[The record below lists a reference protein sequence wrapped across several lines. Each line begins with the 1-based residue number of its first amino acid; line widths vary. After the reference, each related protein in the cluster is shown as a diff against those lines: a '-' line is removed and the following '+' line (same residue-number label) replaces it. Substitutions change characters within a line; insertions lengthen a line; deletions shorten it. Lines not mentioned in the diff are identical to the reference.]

1 MSDTTVWY
9 RVELEGT
16 GERFI
21 ETDMGLD
28 DFKAGVVEGK
38 VLSVLRQVIALPMRD
53 DSGRTGISF
62 VTIEKFSPL
71 VGGCKSGTEH
81 VNLARVIGFA
91 EVDTDSDLWQAV
103 RENALSESGIVTP
116 KKGIVVPG

>member
-1 MSDTTVWY
+1 MADKTTWY

-16 GERFI
+16 GERFV

-28 DFKAGVVEGK
+28 DFIAAVKAG
-38 VLSVLRQVIALPMRD
+38 SIIDVLRQVIALPMRD
-53 DSGRTGISF
+53 ETGRTGISF
-62 VTIEKFSPL
+62 VRIEKFSPL

-81 VNLARVIGFA
+81 MNLGRVISFA
-91 EVDTDSDLWQAV
+91 EVDTKSDMWQAV
-103 RENALSESGIVTP
+103 LENALSESGIVTP